1 MSIVNRLKAP
11 NILILTEFDKDFNS
25 VKQFIRN
32 LLGFNTY
39 TIYNIKLT
47 QLKTAPT
54 IWIDNCY
61 LLITVEKSSNHLK
74 EIFEEQFNYMKKFLE
89 SGGKIL
95 TLPSCLESNKY
106 KIEKNVFIYDGYYE
120 FELNYEKNHLKKVN
134 LFLNDQIYSYNNH
147 HFVSK
152 ICPNYYDIEGISG
165 DVIQNKKSEI
175 LIKDTFRDIFTKEL
189 KLKSSEINELKPLEY
204 IILTKSNVSYI
215 FKSCK

>member
-120 FELNYEKNHLKKVN
+120 FELNYEKNHLKKEN
-134 LFLNDQIYSYNNH
+134 
-147 HFVSK
+147 
-152 ICPNYYDIEGISG
+152 
-165 DVIQNKKSEI
+165 
-175 LIKDTFRDIFTKEL
+175 
-189 KLKSSEINELKPLEY
+189 
-204 IILTKSNVSYI
+204 
-215 FKSCK
+215 